1 MSISHELSDGPT
13 DAISALSFS
22 PTGARLAVASWDQSI
37 TIYQRK
43 IPDPASAKEPI
54 FTGLS
59 KVVCRGP
66 ILDLC
71 WARGTEDEEDNIYFV
86 GLDHTVRRVNIAGPD
101 GAQEVLSTHEKPSN
115 KIVYSAE
122 QGLLISTS
130 WDGTMHVHH
139 LRNHRHVRVRL
150 AAKPFAIALTAERV
164 VVAMAGRKVSIY
176 ELATLVDNMERES
189 GSEVLEVEPWQR
201 RESSLKFQ
209 TRAVACMPDGTGF
222 ATSSIEGRVSVEWF
236 AESRQGDTYAFKCH
250 RKTETTTISRTG
262 PNGDENATETT
273 EEVDV
278 VYPVNALIFH
288 PVYGTFATGGG
299 DGLVAFW
306 DAQTKRRIKYI
317 PHFSASVAA
326 LAFSPDGGL
335 LAVGVSPGFEE
346 GDEEQQSRPELCK
359 VYVREMKE
367 NEARP
372 KGAAAGT
379 AAK

>member
-1 MSISHELSDGPT
+1 MSVSHELSNGPT

-22 PTGARLAVASWDQSI
+22 PSGSRLAVASWDQSI

-43 IPDPASAKEPI
+43 TSDPDSPNGPI
-54 FTGLS
+54 FSGLS
-59 KVVCRGP
+59 KVFCRGP
-66 ILDLC
+66 ILDIC

-86 GLDHTVRRVNIAGPD
+86 GLDHTVRRVNIKGPN
-101 GAQEVLSTHEKPSN
+101 GTQEVLSTHEKPSN

-122 QGLLISTS
+122 HGLLISTS
-130 WDGTMHVHH
+130 WDGTMHIHN
-139 LRNHRHVRVRL
+139 LQGQRHVRVRL
-150 AAKPFAIALTAERV
+150 AAKPFAIALTDERV

-176 ELATLVDNMERES
+176 ELATLAGAVEREAS
-189 GSEVLEVEPWQR
+189 SEVLDVEPWQR

-250 RKTETTTISRTG
+250 RKTEKTTVTRTG
-262 PNGDENATETT
+262 SNGDQTATETT
-273 EEVDV
+273 EEIDV
-278 VYPVNALIFH
+278 VYPVNALTFH

-317 PHFSASVAA
+317 PHFPASVGA

-346 GDEEQQSRPELCK
+346 GDEDKQPRPELCK
-359 VYVREMKE
+359 IYIRELKE
-367 NEARP
+367 NEAKPRTP
-372 KGAAAGT
+372 ATGTGA
-379 AAK
+379 K